1 MVNNFP
7 FIFHHSGLDS
17 VNLMVKTVKIQ
28 VEGMAGLTC
37 AIQLLRALSGV
48 PTVKGVG
55 VSMGEARVEHDNGS
69 DEQLLHAICA
79 AGNYRGKIISVP
91 ATRIISKLEAWGQK
105 LRKVLPVKNTLDSSI
120 LPPSNLPPV
129 VSLRASPP

>member
-7 FIFHHSGLDS
+7 FIFHLFGLGFL
-17 VNLMVKTVKIQ
+17 NLMVKTVKIHI
-28 VEGMAGLTC
+28 EGMSGLTC

-55 VSMGEARVEHDNGS
+55 VSIGEARVEHENAT

-91 ATRIISKLEAWGQK
+91 SVRIISKWEAWGQK
-105 LRKVLPVKNTLDSSI
+105 LHKFLPVKRNFHSSM
-120 LPPSNLPPV
+120 LPSSNHPPAG
-129 VSLRASPP
+129 SLQTSPP